1 VNIVVNTLLRLG
13 CLAAYLLALASLAG
27 WLPPGWFGRVQW
39 VALVLLALHALELVF
54 MFRHVRLY
62 RGPLAVSVLL
72 TLLFGLL
79 HWKPL
84 ADARARELAAAAPG
98 RGA

>member
-1 VNIVVNTLLRLG
+1 MLIGVLKVA
-13 CLAAYLLALASLAG
+13 CLATYALALAGVAGLLPAGLSDVMQGISLT
-27 WLPPGWFGRVQW
+27 
-39 VALVLLALHALELVF
+39 LLAIHVIELAL

-62 RGPLAVSVLL
+62 SGPLALSVLL

-84 ADARARELAAAAPG
+84 ADAKAQSALDVKAP
-98 RGA
+98 

>member
-1 VNIVVNTLLRLG
+1 VKLAVNYLLRGG
-13 CLAAYLLALASLAG
+13 CLAAYVLAMASLAG

-39 VALVLLALHALELVF
+39 VALVLLSLHALELVF

-62 RGPLAVSVLL
+62 RGPLALSVLL

-84 ADARARELAAAAPG
+84 ADAQAAAAGG
-98 RGA
+98 RSA

>member
-1 VNIVVNTLLRLG
+1 MKLTINYLLRAL
-13 CLAAYLLALASLAG
+13 CLIVYAMAITKLAG
-27 WLPPGWFGRVQW
+27 LLPAGSFDRTPW
-39 VALVLLALHALELVF
+39 VAGVLLALHAGELVF
-54 MFRHVRLY
+54 MFKHVRLY

-84 ADARARELAAAAPG
+84 ADEQARALKQA
-98 RGA
+98 

>member
-1 VNIVVNTLLRLG
+1 MFAVLKLG
-13 CLAAYLLALASLAG
+13 CLIIYALALASLAG
-27 WLPPGWFGRVQW
+27 LLPAGVGGTIQN
-39 VALVLLALHALELVF
+39 VALVLLALHALELVL

-62 RGPLAVSVLL
+62 RGPLVVSVLL

-84 ADARARELAAAAPG
+84 ADAAAKATST
-98 RGA
+98 RGDPSA

>member
-1 VNIVVNTLLRLG
+1 MLTLLKAG
-13 CLAAYLLALASLAG
+13 CLVIYAMSMAGLVGLLPAALASTMQTLALA
-27 WLPPGWFGRVQW
+27 
-39 VALVLLALHALELVF
+39 LLAIHALETLV

-62 RGPLAVSVLL
+62 PGPLAISVIL

-84 ADARARELAAAAPG
+84 ADAKAVAGGKAKS
-98 RGA
+98 GAT

>member
-1 VNIVVNTLLRLG
+1 MVLILKIA
-13 CLAAYLLALASLAG
+13 CLAAYALALAGLAG
-27 WLPPGWFGRVQW
+27 QINSELAGRMLSVS
-39 VALVLLALHALELVF
+39 AVLLTLHVLELVF
-54 MFRHVRLY
+54 MFKHVRKY

-84 ADARARELAAAAPG
+84 AQRRN
-98 RGA
+98 

>member
-1 VNIVVNTLLRLG
+1 MFLILKIG
-13 CLAAYLLALASLAG
+13 CLAVYALALAGLAG
-27 WLPPGWFGRVQW
+27 LIDSQLASRMLS
-39 VALVLLALHALELVF
+39 VAAVLLTLHVLELVF
-54 MFRHVRLY
+54 MFRHVRKY

-84 ADARARELAAAAPG
+84 ADRRKQP
-98 RGA
+98 

>member
-1 VNIVVNTLLRLG
+1 MNPIVINAFKAG
-13 CLAAYLLALASLAG
+13 CLFVFSAALARLAG
-27 WLPPGWFGRVQW
+27 LLPPGVLPYSTWIAFGL
-39 VALVLLALHALELVF
+39 LVIHLIELPLF
-54 MFRHVRLY
+54 FKYVRLY

-84 ADARARELAAAAPG
+84 AETQARRSA
-98 RGA
+98 

>member
-1 VNIVVNTLLRLG
+1 MIGILKAA
-13 CLAAYLLALASLAG
+13 CLATFALGLAGLSGLLPQNLSGVMQGIALALLAIH
-27 WLPPGWFGRVQW
+27 
-39 VALVLLALHALELVF
+39 VLELAL

-62 RGPLAVSVLL
+62 QGPLALSVLL

-84 ADARARELAAAAPG
+84 ADARARSGPDGKAL
-98 RGA
+98 